1 MLLVGFAT
9 AHVLSYV
16 RGRPMRLPDYV
27 QIKEAAAL
35 LGVAENTLRNWE
47 RSGKIR
53 VYRHPINNYRLYR
66 RDDIAALLAAIRP
79 SIEPPWTPNDNR
91 S

>member
-1 MLLVGFAT
+1 
-9 AHVLSYV
+9 
-16 RGRPMRLPDYV
+16 MRLPDYV

-53 VYRHPINNYRLYR
+53 VYRHPVNNYRLYKR
-66 RDDIAALLAAIRP
+66 ADIVALLAAI
-79 SIEPPWTPNDNR
+79 EPRVDPANEAN

>member
-1 MLLVGFAT
+1 
-9 AHVLSYV
+9 V
-16 RGRPMRLPDYV
+16 RLAEYV

-53 VYRHPINNYRLYR
+53 VYRHPINNYRLYKR
-66 RDDIAALLAAIRP
+66 ADIAALLAAIDAP
-79 SIEPPWTPNDNR
+79 VEPVHQPEER
-91 S
+91 A

>member
-1 MLLVGFAT
+1 
-9 AHVLSYV
+9 
-16 RGRPMRLPDYV
+16 MRLPEYV

-53 VYRHPINNYRLYR
+53 VYRHPINNYRLYH

-79 SIEPPWTPNDNR
+79 AIEPIAKMNDHR

>member
-1 MLLVGFAT
+1 
-9 AHVLSYV
+9 
-16 RGRPMRLPDYV
+16 MRLPDYV

-35 LGVAENTLRNWE
+35 LGVVENTLRNWE

-79 SIEPPWTPNDNR
+79 VVEPPRIQNDER

>member
-1 MLLVGFAT
+1 MLLVGFGAPLQSF
-9 AHVLSYV
+9 AL
-16 RGRPMRLPDYV
+16 RAIQMRLSDYV

-53 VYRHPINNYRLYR
+53 VYRHPINNYRLYKR
-66 RDDIAALLAAIRP
+66 ADIAALLAAIESPP
-79 SIEPPWTPNDNR
+79 SPIQNLAKDGL
-91 S
+91 

>member
-1 MLLVGFAT
+1 
-9 AHVLSYV
+9 
-16 RGRPMRLPDYV
+16 MRLPDYV

-53 VYRHPINNYRLYR
+53 VYRHPVNNYRLYKR
-66 RDDIAALLAAIRP
+66 ADIVALLAAIESRVDP
-79 SIEPPWTPNDNR
+79 ANEANS
-91 S
+91 

>member
-1 MLLVGFAT
+1 
-9 AHVLSYV
+9 
-16 RGRPMRLPDYV
+16 MRLPDYV
-27 QIKEAAAL
+27 QIKEAAVL

-47 RSGKIR
+47 RNGKIR

-66 RDDIAALLAAIRP
+66 RDDIAALLAAIQP
-79 SIEPPWTPNDNR
+79 VIESPKTQNDER

>member
-1 MLLVGFAT
+1 
-9 AHVLSYV
+9 
-16 RGRPMRLPDYV
+16 MRLPDYV

-47 RSGKIR
+47 RSGKLR
-53 VYRHPINNYRLYR
+53 VYRHPINNYRLYKR
-66 RDDIAALLAAIRP
+66 ADIAALLAAIDTP
-79 SIEPPWTPNDNR
+79 SAPVLQRDEAQ

>member
-1 MLLVGFAT
+1 
-9 AHVLSYV
+9 
-16 RGRPMRLPDYV
+16 MRLPGYV

-47 RSGKIR
+47 RSGRIR
-53 VYRHPINNYRLYR
+53 VYRHPINNYRLYKR
-66 RDDIAALLAAIRP
+66 ADIAALLAAIEDP
-79 SIEPPWTPNDNR
+79 SEKPLHHDEG